1 MKKIYIIIGLTLLLL
16 ASPMGEERALALFN
30 SIKQSEY
37 DWVVEKWNAE
47 MHIKTQSRS
56 STRKSVWERD
66 ENSRDIRENIALHNR
81 VDGQDTEVIKTP
93 VLPPN
98 TPQEPITVPDIK

>member
-37 DWVVEKWNAE
+37 NWVVEQWDAE
-47 MHIKTQSRS
+47 MQIKTQSRS

-66 ENSRDIRENIALHNR
+66 ENPRDIRENIALFHT
-81 VDGQDTEVIKTP
+81 VKGQDIEVEAP
-93 VLPPN
+93 VSSPN
-98 TPQEPITVPDIK
+98 TPIELLKP